1 MDITITIII
10 GYLFGS
16 IPNAYLVARSF
27 GVRDLRTEGSGNI
40 GARNAYEV
48 TTNKAI
54 GIAVLMLDIFKG
66 LIPIIFLV
74 IQKRIDLIPFA
85 VASIVLGHCYSIWI
99 RFHGGRGLATAAA
112 ITAVCTPVLLPAW
125 VLFYFLCS
133 IIRKNVHFQ
142 AMIAT
147 FSVLILELVLYE
159 DTMTGIYSILHWNID
174 ELQILHYAIILI
186 LGIIVSRHLQPVSEY
201 LSKSPL

>member
-1 MDITITIII
+1 MDITITIIVS
-10 GYLFGS
+10 YLFGS

-27 GVRDLRTEGSGNI
+27 GVRDLRTEGSRNI

-54 GIAVLMLDIFKG
+54 GIAVLVLDMFKG

-74 IQKRIDLIPFA
+74 VQKRIDLIPITIGA
-85 VASIVLGHCYSIWI
+85 IVLGHCYSIWI

-112 ITAVCTPVLLPAW
+112 ITAVCAPVLLPAW
-125 VLFYFLCS
+125 ALFYFLCS

-142 AMIAT
+142 ALIAT
-147 FSVLILELVLYE
+147 FAVLILELVLYE
-159 DTMTGIYSILHWNID
+159 DSTTGIYSILHWNVD
-174 ELQILHYAIILI
+174 ELQILHYGIVVILLIII
-186 LGIIVSRHLQPVSEY
+186 SRHVNPVSEY
-201 LSKSPL
+201 LKTSPL